1 MTVIDH
7 ARPRPS
13 SRRSRLTH
21 APRVD
26 LASQGVIATYVRD
39 IATHHPRR
47 AVDSERGTRA
57 IGRAHAPCRTRV

>member
-21 APRVD
+21 APRVE

-39 IATHHPRR
+39 ISRHRPRR
-47 AVDSERGTRA
+47 ALNSERGTRA
-57 IGRAHAPCRTRV
+57 IGRGHAP

>member
-21 APRVD
+21 APRVE

-47 AVDSERGTRA
+47 EPRRALSSERGTRA
-57 IGRAHAPCRTRV
+57 IGRAHAP